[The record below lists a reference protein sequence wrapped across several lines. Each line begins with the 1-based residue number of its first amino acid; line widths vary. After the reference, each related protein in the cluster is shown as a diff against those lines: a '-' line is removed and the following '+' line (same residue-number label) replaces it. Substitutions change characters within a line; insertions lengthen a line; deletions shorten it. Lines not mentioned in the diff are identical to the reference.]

1 MLKIDLTEFQYLL
14 ISVYF
19 HVHVINLNHEENL
32 MARRRKKIPKP
43 DFEGSTS
50 IPESVDLPKSTSTK
64 PTSTNPTSY
73 NVSAMRQE
81 VIIPGFGMSVPA
93 FRTLSVNDEETYIP
107 LGLVT
112 GHFVPVGIDAGSE
125 LYPQLG
131 TMFCQRLVT
140 QLRNLGYANE
150 ITTAQVRKYLN
161 DVAKLVQMHQ
171 YITEIRGLSDY
182 SDIHSSAPVSAFV
195 TNGINGRLVAIH
207 RRLNKLLSSLSFPKQ
222 WVDIYQKGFGITTL
236 SDSPFGPLRMFI
248 PKEFEVEA
256 SNLIS
261 ATHVADTILDYIN
274 DFYSIAPNVELASIL
289 PNVLSST
296 ATLPEKV
303 ASYPRFV
310 QGTVNNLLN
319 MSYYDGSLNDPNAE
333 DTETVRYFYRR
344 SVVPEGTLTY
354 APDANILTT
363 AQGTVWL
370 QNLDIVEGTLSRWA
384 INNNGVTISITNGAS
399 RWANFGCIWEA
410 DIGLSGAPGPSVAYV
425 NTTFTNVATGVA
437 DMMFNNV

>member
-1 MLKIDLTEFQYLL
+1 
-14 ISVYF
+14 
-19 HVHVINLNHEENL
+19 

-43 DFEGSTS
+43 DLGDTTS
-50 IPESVDLPKSTSTK
+50 VMKPEDIPKSTSTK
-64 PTSTNPTSY
+64 RPSTNSTSY

-81 VIIPGFGMSVPA
+81 IITPGFGMSVPA
-93 FRTLSVNDEETYIP
+93 FRSFAVDEEETYIP
-107 LGLVT
+107 LGFVT

-131 TMFCQRLVT
+131 TMFCQRMVT

-150 ITTAQVRKYLN
+150 ITTAQMRKYFN

-195 TNGINGRLVAIH
+195 NLGINGRLVAIH
-207 RRLNKLLSSLSFPKQ
+207 RRLNKLLSTLSFPKQ
-222 WVDIYQKGFGITTL
+222 WVEIYQKGFGITTL

-248 PKEFEVEA
+248 PKEFEVSQGAEILA
-256 SNLIS
+256 
-261 ATHVADTILDYIN
+261 ADVADTILDYIN
-274 DFYSIAPNVELASIL
+274 DFYSIVPNVELASIL
-289 PNVLSST
+289 PNIMSST

-319 MSYYDGSLNDPNAE
+319 LSYYDGTTNEPSAT

-344 SVVPEGTLTY
+344 RVVPEGTLTY
-354 APDANILTT
+354 APDANILST
-363 AQGTVWL
+363 AQGSVWL
-370 QNLDIVEGTLSRWA
+370 QNLSITEGTFSRWA
-384 INNNGVTISITNGAS
+384 ITNAGVLASITNGAT
-399 RWANFGCIWEA
+399 RWTNFGCIWES

-425 NTTFTNVATGVA
+425 NTSFTNVATGVA